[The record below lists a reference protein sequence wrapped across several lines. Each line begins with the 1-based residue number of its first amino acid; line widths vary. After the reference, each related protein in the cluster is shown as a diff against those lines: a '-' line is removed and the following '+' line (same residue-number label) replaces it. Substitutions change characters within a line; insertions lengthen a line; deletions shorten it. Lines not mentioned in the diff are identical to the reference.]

1 MTDSSSNN
9 PYRVTGSQQE
19 ERTVVNVTSSKPPGP
34 ITLFVV
40 AVLACIGG
48 LIAFVFTCFGVGLA
62 GASVVQISDPGYVFI
77 LAFAVGIIA
86 AVVVV
91 RLIFR
96 TYIPKVSASDTA
108 SSLDDSE
115 RDEQG
120 SRT

>member
-1 MTDSSSNN
+1 MTHFSSNN

-19 ERTVVNVTSSKPPGP
+19 ERTVLNVTSSQPPGP
-34 ITLFVV
+34 ITMFVV
-40 AVLACIGG
+40 AVMACIGG

-62 GASVVQISDPGYVFI
+62 GASVMQNGDPGYLLV

-96 TYIPKVSASDTA
+96 VYIPKVPAVDA
-108 SSLDDSE
+108 VNKVDDSQ

-120 SRT
+120 INT